1 MLSAFIAYGVI
12 PLYTIIFAGG
22 SDWFTSNLSVI
33 GSLPGRRAGFFFLG
47 VLIGLYYLLVLR
59 KLISCIP
66 RHAAETCLLYTA
78 FALLVFAVSTPYL
91 PDSVPLQAFLHVVS
105 AFSASVLL
113 TLCLC
118 LILLRLSSLSQAASS
133 LLRPYRRSMA
143 VIITVCAF
151 LLVLAGIISSALE
164 IYFILTTTILIQRM
178 YANSEE
184 IAGAL

>member
-12 PLYTIIFAGG
+12 PVYTLLFAGG

-33 GSLPGRRAGFFFLG
+33 GSRPGRRGAFFFLG
-47 VLIGLYYLLVLR
+47 IVIGLYYLLILR
-59 KLISCIP
+59 RLLSRLP
-66 RHAAETCLLYTA
+66 RHMTETLLLYMA

-118 LILLRLSSLSQAASS
+118 LTLRRLSSLSRSAFSR
-133 LLRPYRRSMA
+133 LRPYRLSMG
-143 VIITVCAF
+143 VIIVVCAF
-151 LLVLAGIISSALE
+151 LLLLAGIISSALE
-164 IYFILTTTILIQRM
+164 IYFIITTTILTQRM
-178 YANSEE
+178 YADRGELSG
-184 IAGAL
+184 AG